1 MAVPLQREPHRDK
14 ADLEKHVGSTV
25 NGGEGV
31 VGRHVRI
38 ARLRKDLVRLV
49 MPILVTG
56 SFQSV

>member
-1 MAVPLQREPHRDK
+1 MAVLLQREPHRDK

-31 VGRHVRI
+31 VGRLVRI
-38 ARLRKDLVRLV
+38 ARHRIEVRLV
-49 MPILVTG
+49 MAILTAG